1 MCERVN
7 KGQNFKVVDIA
18 SNSANNKLD
27 MIKIMKVAKIGY
39 KTLWEKE
46 KMVLTSI
53 FPISQNGIVFS
64 GFFSRQIS

>member
-39 KTLWEKE
+39 KTLREKE

-53 FPISQNGIVFS
+53 FSISQNGIVFS